1 MPKDINSIQIEVDE
15 AMEKLLVETA
25 IDDFKSL
32 EETRNK
38 KDYGQDAK
46 GVGFTFDTKQKS
58 LKDLYYGNREPKT
71 IPWKYCSNR
80 SLKIAMSII
89 DLLHSRMFPIVW
101 NEDLVKWKPTEKTDK
116 DKVERINKLM
126 TWWIR
131 VRTRMKGFFDQWCK
145 VSVSYGDVATEVS
158 WDIKYTDTGE
168 VLETPILD
176 EFGIQL
182 REKDGTPSFSK
193 EKKLKIE
200 ESTKAEIIP
209 RENIFFGN
217 NLDDDPIVIK
227 CNWLYSELE
236 QMEQEGKAINVSTQL
251 YENSNY
257 LKKLIDNQINENYAY
272 STAENIETIKEVK
285 LRSTPIDVLKVYKKI
300 DIDRDGFPEDVR
312 LLIDPLRKV
321 YLGGVAIK
329 DISKRGK
336 RPIDFT
342 KINDLIENPTAL
354 EGYGYLEMVQPLA
367 EEIDAIFNQL
377 TDANTLSIL
386 RPGFYDPSGNLVP
399 QNITIA
405 PNKLIPVS
413 NPQRNIYYPD
423 FQLPT
428 ERLIVAIRTV
438 MEFIERLTAASS
450 YVLGRESEIVGGS
463 GTATRTQAIVG
474 AAEQRFAIPAE
485 KLREG
490 AGRILTLILDQ
501 LQKNIPPGLENR
513 VLGEDDEPIFK
524 SNELT
529 EEGISGEY
537 DAYLLEDASM
547 GSDNTQRQ
555 LISNLYALLMQNP
568 LVQSNPINLYSIT
581 ASLIEAHKENP
592 VEYIGPKPEQLTL
605 LMPEDENT
613 LMIQGDFS
621 KVTVKMTENHL
632 QHITTHQQLL
642 QSPTLQLVLQNNPNI
657 AQQLV
662 QFIQQHIQQHMMMMQ
677 QMIATMNK
685 FGGQGGQT
693 GQSGI
698 NQGATQQPSLGNISE
713 PAGSVAARQ
722 AEGTSGLS
730 PSM

>member
-1 MPKDINSIQIEVDE
+1 MPQSKDSIQIQIDPE
-15 AMEKLLVETA
+15 MEKLLVETV

-32 EETRNK
+32 EDTRNK
-38 KDYGQDAK
+38 KDYGQDSK
-46 GVGFTFDTKQKS
+46 GVGYTFDSKQKAI
-58 LKDLYYGNREPKT
+58 DNLYYGKREPKT
-71 IPWKYCSNR
+71 VPWKFCSNR

-89 DLLHSRMFPIVW
+89 DLFHSRMFPIVW
-101 NEDLVKWKPTEKTDK
+101 NEDLIKWKPTEKTDK
-116 DKVERINKLM
+116 EKVERINKLM
-126 TWWIR
+126 DWWVR
-131 VRTRMKGFFDQWCK
+131 VRARAKGFFDMWCK
-145 VSVSYGDVATEVS
+145 VAVSYGDVATEVS

-168 VLETPILD
+168 TIETPIID

-182 REKDGTPSFSK
+182 SEKDGTPSVNT

-200 ESTKAEIIP
+200 ENTKTEIIP
-209 RENIFFGN
+209 RKNIFIGR
-217 NLDDDPIVIK
+217 NLQDDPIIIK

-236 QMEQEGKAINVSTQL
+236 QMEQEGKAVNVSEPL
-251 YENSNY
+251 YESSNFI
-257 LKKLIDNQINENYAY
+257 KAKIENTINETFAY
-272 STAENIETIKEVK
+272 STAENIETIKEIK
-285 LRSTPIDVLKVYKKI
+285 LRSTPIDVLKCYRKI
-300 DIDRDGFPEDVR
+300 DIDRDGFAEDVR
-312 LLIDPLRKV
+312 ILVDPLRKV
-321 YLGGVAIK
+321 FLGGVAVK

-342 KINDLIENPTAL
+342 KINDLIEDPTAN
-354 EGYGYLEMVQPLA
+354 EGYGYLEMVMPLA

-423 FQLPT
+423 FQIPT

-501 LQKNIPPGLENR
+501 VQKNIPPGLENR
-513 VLGEDDEPIFK
+513 ILGEDDEPIFG

-529 EEGISGEY
+529 EEGINAEL

-547 GSDNTQRQ
+547 GSDSSQRQ
-555 LISNLYALLMQNP
+555 LISNLYALLIQNP
-568 LVQSNPINLYSIT
+568 LVGSNPTSLYSIT
-581 ASLIEAHKENP
+581 AALIEAHKENP
-592 VEYIGPKPEQLTL
+592 VDYIGPEPEQLTL
-605 LMPEDENT
+605 MTPEEENT
-613 LMIQGDFS
+613 MLAQGDFS
-621 KVTVKMTENHL
+621 HVQVKMTENHL
-632 QHITTHQQLL
+632 QHITSHQAFM
-642 QSPTLQLVLQNNPNI
+642 QSPTLQAIAQNNPVM
-657 AQQLV
+657 AQQLM
-662 QFIQQHIQQHMMMMQ
+662 QFIQQHIQQHMLMMQ
-677 QMIATMNK
+677 QMMSVMNK
-685 FGGQGGQT
+685 FGGQGGQP
-693 GQSGI
+693 GQGGS
-698 NQGATQQPSLGNISE
+698 NQATAQQPGMGNISE
-713 PAGSVAARQ
+713 PAGSVVARQ
-722 AEGTSGLS
+722 AEGTSGFT

>member
-1 MPKDINSIQIEVDE
+1 MPKDNSIQIQIDQE
-15 AMEKLLVETA
+15 MEKLLVETV
-25 IDDFKSL
+25 IDDFKDL
-32 EETRNK
+32 EDKRNK
-38 KDYGQDAK
+38 KDYGQDSK
-46 GVGFTFDTKQKS
+46 GIGYTFDSKKKA
-58 LKDLYYGNREPKT
+58 LDNLYYGKRETKT
-71 IPWKYCSNR
+71 VPWKFCSNR
-80 SLKIAMSII
+80 SLKIAMAII

-101 NEDLVKWKPTEKTDK
+101 NEDLIKWKPTEKTDK
-116 DKVERINKLM
+116 AKVERINKLM
-126 TWWIR
+126 NWWIR
-131 VRTRMKGFFDQWCK
+131 VKIRAKDFFDKWCK
-145 VSVSYGDVATEVS
+145 LAVSYGDVATEIC
-158 WDIKYTDTGE
+158 WDIKYIDIGE
-168 VLETPILD
+168 ITETPILD

-182 REKDGTPSFSK
+182 REKDGTPSINK

-200 ESTKAEIIP
+200 ERTKTEIIS
-209 RENIFFGN
+209 RENIFLGRD
-217 NLDDDPIVIK
+217 LQEDPVVIK

-236 QMEQEGKAINVSTQL
+236 QMEQEGKAVNVSEPL
-251 YENSNY
+251 YENSNF
-257 LKKLIDNQINENYAY
+257 LKAKIENTINETFAY
-272 STAENIETIKEVK
+272 STAENLETIKEIK
-285 LRSTPIDVLKVYKKI
+285 LRSTPIDVLKCYRKI
-300 DIDRDGFPEDVR
+300 DIDRDGFAEDVR

-321 YLGGVAIK
+321 FLGGVAVK

-342 KINDLIENPTAL
+342 KINDLIEDPTAL
-354 EGYGYLEMVQPLA
+354 EGYGYLEMVMPLA

-386 RPGFYDPSGNLVP
+386 KPGFYDPSGNLVP

-423 FQLPT
+423 FQIPT

-501 LQKNIPPGLENR
+501 VQKNIPPGLENR
-513 VLGEDDEPIFK
+513 ILGEDDEPIFN

-529 EEGISGEY
+529 DEGISGEY
-537 DAYLLEDASM
+537 DAYLLEDASL
-547 GSDNTQRQ
+547 GSDSSQRQ
-555 LISNLYALLMQNP
+555 LISNLYALLLQNP
-568 LVQSNPINLYSIT
+568 LVASNPNNLYSIT

-592 VEYIGPKPEQLTL
+592 VDYIGPEPEQLTL
-605 LMPEDENT
+605 MTPEEENT
-613 LMIQGDFS
+613 MLAQGDFS
-621 KVTVKMTENHL
+621 HVQVKMTENHL
-632 QHITTHQQLL
+632 QHITSHQTFM
-642 QSPTLQLVLQNNPNI
+642 QSTTLQAIAQNNPAM
-657 AQQLV
+657 AQQLM
-662 QFIQQHIQQHMMMMQ
+662 QFIQQHIQQHMLMMQ
-677 QMIATMNK
+677 QMLSVMNK
-685 FGGQGGQT
+685 FGGQSGQPGQGG
-693 GQSGI
+693 S
-698 NQGATQQPSLGNISE
+698 NQAVTQQPGMGNISE

-722 AEGTSGLS
+722 AEGTSGFT

>member
-1 MPKDINSIQIEVDE
+1 MPKDIDSIQIIIDE
-15 AMEKLLVETA
+15 AMEKLLVETV
-25 IDDFKSL
+25 IDNFKDL
-32 EETRNK
+32 EDKRNK
-38 KDYGQDAK
+38 KDYGMDSK
-46 GVGFTFDTKQKS
+46 GLGYTFDSKKKA
-58 LKDLYYGNREPKT
+58 LDNLYYGKREVKN
-71 IPWKYCSNR
+71 IPWKFCSNR

-101 NEDLVKWKPTEKTDK
+101 NEDLIKWKPTEKTDK
-116 DKVERINKLM
+116 EKVERINKLM
-126 TWWIR
+126 DWWIR
-131 VRTRMKGFFDQWCK
+131 ARSRMKGFFDGWCK
-145 VSVSYGDVATEVS
+145 VAVGYGDVASEIT
-158 WDIKYTDTGE
+158 WDIKYIDIGE
-168 VLETPILD
+168 VLETPIID

-182 REKDGTPSFSK
+182 REKDGTPSVSK
-193 EKKLKIE
+193 EKKLRIE
-200 ESTKAEIIP
+200 ENTKTEIIP
-209 RENIFFGN
+209 RENIFLGR
-217 NLDDDPIVIK
+217 DIQEDPVIIK
-227 CNWLYSELE
+227 CNWIYSDLE
-236 QMEQEGKAINVSTQL
+236 QMEQEGKAVNVSIPTF
-251 YENSNY
+251 ETSNY
-257 LKKLIDNQINENYAY
+257 LKTKIENVINETYSS
-272 STAENIETIKEVK
+272 STAENIETIKEIK
-285 LRSTPIDVLKVYKKI
+285 LRSTPIDVLKCYIKI
-300 DIDRDGFPEDVR
+300 DIDRDGFAEDVR
-312 LLIDPLRKV
+312 ILIDPLRKV
-321 YLGGVAIK
+321 FLGGVAVK

-342 KINDLIENPTAL
+342 KINDLIEDPTAL
-354 EGYGYLEMVQPLA
+354 EGYGYLEIVAPLA

-386 RPGFYDPSGNLVP
+386 KPGFYDPSGNLVP

-423 FQLPT
+423 FQIPT

-501 LQKNIPPGLENR
+501 VQKNIPPGLENR
-513 VLGEDDEPIFK
+513 ILGEDDQPIFN

-529 EEGISGEY
+529 DDGISGEY

-568 LVQSNPINLYSIT
+568 LVATNATNLYSIT
-581 ASLIEAHKENP
+581 AELIKAHKENP
-592 VEYIGPKPEQLTL
+592 VDYIGPEPEPLTL
-605 LMPEDENT
+605 MTPEEENT
-613 LMIQGDFS
+613 RIVQGDF
-621 KVTVKMTENHL
+621 KHVNVKMTENHL
-632 QHITTHQQLL
+632 QHLTSHQAFI
-642 QSPTLQLVLQNNPNI
+642 QSPTMQVIAINNTNMI
-657 AQQLV
+657 QQLIA
-662 QFIQQHIQQHMMMMQ
+662 FIQQHIQQHMVMMQ
-677 QMIATMNK
+677 QMMATMTK
-685 FGGQGGQT
+685 FGGQGGQPGQGGSGQATT
-693 GQSGI
+693 GQPGM
-698 NQGATQQPSLGNISE
+698 GNIAE

-722 AEGTSGLS
+722 ETGASGFT